1 MAVAVVMKKLE
12 LDGNTTM
19 LETYAS
25 ITSRNFI
32 LKNDYCPKLQIKLYT
47 INIQIKMMKI
57 KWLLLINQNV
67 FG

>member
-47 INIQIKMMKI
+47 IGAM
-57 KWLLLINQNV
+57 
-67 FG
+67 

>member
-1 MAVAVVMKKLE
+1 MLDGGVYVAVAVVMKEYFVTKILE

-32 LKNDYCPKLQIKLYT
+32 LENDCSKL
-47 INIQIKMMKI
+47 
-57 KWLLLINQNV
+57 
-67 FG
+67 